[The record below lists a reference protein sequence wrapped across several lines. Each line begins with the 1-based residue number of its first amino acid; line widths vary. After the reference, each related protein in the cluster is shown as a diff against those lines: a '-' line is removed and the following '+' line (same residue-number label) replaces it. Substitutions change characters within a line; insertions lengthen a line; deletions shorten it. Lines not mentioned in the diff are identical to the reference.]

1 MILPREKKWK
11 IITDFSNGAKNKVG
25 SLFCNRSIARIESK
39 IELGNIGRSQIQ
51 RRSEM
56 MVHSHGR
63 DIGRYL
69 SRGGL
74 VHVGGFRN
82 AMQLQES

>member
-1 MILPREKKWK
+1 MILPRGKKWK
-11 IITDFSNGAKNKVG
+11 ITDFSNGAKNKVG
-25 SLFCNRSIARIESK
+25 SQFCNRSIARIESK